1 MESGMEAHQ
10 RMVADKIS
18 VGELACTQACPT
30 TPCMLSWT
38 DLCAGHCGGQV
49 VVHCHIHIYSISHS

>member
-38 DLCAGHCGGQV
+38 DLMCRALWRSGLCGPLS
-49 VVHCHIHIYSISHS
+49 YSYI